1 MQPSEMNTTSMAPP
15 LRGSESTPD
24 NGGSIRSHEMDR
36 FMDALRGFDESAV
49 DNFVSEALGNGLS
62 ADQFLV
68 ELVGGAAH
76 EVGELWKQD
85 QLNFVEV
92 TLATG
97 RLQRIVRSLGCEIQ
111 AGPGLD
117 GEARPVILLT
127 APVGQAHTLGL
138 LMVAEFFQAASW
150 TVCLGNPFDSTPA
163 ADVAANRFL
172 DVVGISLSL
181 TDGLGTIRDEIR
193 KIRRRSRNRSIAVLL
208 GGPALHLEPNLAR
221 DVGADAS
228 CLDARLAPA
237 AARALL

>member
-1 MQPSEMNTTSMAPP
+1 MQSSKVATSPEITP
-15 LRGSESTPD
+15 QGSPD
-24 NGGSIRSHEMDR
+24 GVIRATDVDR
-36 FMDALRGFDESAV
+36 FVEVLRGFEESAV
-49 DNFVSEALGNGLS
+49 DNFVSSLLSNGHTV
-62 ADQFLV
+62 DQLLV
-68 ELVGGAAH
+68 DLVGGAAH

-85 QLNFVEV
+85 RLNFVEV

-111 AGPGLD
+111 AAPSMD

-127 APVGQAHTLGL
+127 SPVGQAHTLGL
-138 LMVAEFFQAASW
+138 LMVAEFFQASSW
-150 TVCLGNPFDSTPA
+150 TVCLGNPFDPTPA

-193 KIRRRSRNRSIAVLL
+193 KIRRRSRNRSIAILL
-208 GGPALHLEPNLAR
+208 GGPALQLEPNLAHE
-221 DVGADAS
+221 VGADAA
-228 CLDARLAPA
+228 CMDARVAPA

>member
-1 MQPSEMNTTSMAPP
+1 MQSSQTNSASVATP
-15 LRGSESTPD
+15 LRGSASTPV
-24 NGGSIRSHEMDR
+24 NGHTIQSQDVER
-36 FMDALRGFDESAV
+36 FLQVLRGFDESAV
-49 DNFVSEALGNGLS
+49 DNFVAGALENGIS
-62 ADQFLV
+62 ADQLLV

-85 QLNFVEV
+85 RLNFVEV

-97 RLQRIVRSLGCEIQ
+97 RLQRIVRALGCEIQ
-111 AGPGLD
+111 AGPGVD

-150 TVCLGNPFDSTPA
+150 TVCLGNPFDPTPA
-163 ADVAANRFL
+163 AEVAANRFL

-181 TDGLGTIRDEIR
+181 TDGTGTIRDEIR